1 MNEKD
6 INLLISALSCYHKEQ
21 ERQAAKENK
30 RGEAGKARRCEE
42 ESKHAWKLMMS
53 FADMLCQPSGSIAN

>member
-6 INLLISALSCYHKEQ
+6 IELLISALSCYREQ
-21 ERQAAKENK
+21 QDRKAAREYK

-42 ESKHAWKLMMS
+42 ESKRAWKLMMS
-53 FADMLCQPSGSIAN
+53 LSDVLCQPSGTVVS